1 MILFLDS
8 NVLIYLIEG
17 DISLA
22 ARVQETIK
30 KVSESHSEIIV
41 AVSALTVLECRVVPL
56 RNKDKALLQVYD
68 DFFST
73 DSLHIVDLS
82 RNVLDIA
89 TSIRAET
96 GLKTPDALHAASCLS
111 LKTGHYFLTEDRSF
125 GQVSGLNVRS
135 VL

>member
-1 MILFLDS
+1 M
-8 NVLIYLIEG
+8 
-17 DISLA
+17 A

-56 RNKDKALLQVYD
+56 RNKDEALLQVYD

-89 TSIRAET
+89 TSIRAVT

-111 LKTGHYFLTEDRSF
+111 LQTDHYFLTEDHSF
-125 GQVSGLNVRS
+125 GKVSGLNVRS
-135 VL
+135 AL